1 MTVLLWNSQE
11 SRFEEPMEDVGMWT
25 LLAADSWLVVG
36 GRVRAF
42 DRHQARFADASGQ
55 VGVGDLVTDEFWASV
70 VEKIPKTGE
79 WFPRV
84 DVLETVP
91 GGSRMLAFRLR
102 PAPPRT
108 RELRVLI
115 PRYSD
120 PRNTPRRKGPDIALL
135 ERLRK
140 QAREEYD
147 CDEVLLLS
155 EDGYV
160 IEGATTSL
168 LWWDG
173 DTLCI
178 PDPERGALPSVTSAV
193 IVEGARARSV
203 PVEHR
208 RVRPEELISHE
219 VWLVNA
225 LHGIRRVKWFV
236 NVQDGGG
243 REPSGRTR
251 RPRTGSADR
260 ADDPVERF
268 EHWKDRMEAARVP
281 LSEFEWAD

>member
-1 MTVLLWNSQE
+1 MTVWLWNSQE

-42 DRHQARFADASGQ
+42 DRHQVRFADASGQ
-55 VGVGDLVTDEFWASV
+55 VGVGDLVTDEFWAAV

-91 GGSRMLAFRLR
+91 DGSRTLAFRLR

-108 RELRVLI
+108 RELRVLV
-115 PRYSD
+115 PPYSD
-120 PRNTPRRKGPDIALL
+120 PRTTPGRKGPDIALL
-135 ERLRK
+135 ERVRT
-140 QAREEYD
+140 QAREKYD
-147 CDEVLLLS
+147 CDEVFLLS
-155 EDGYV
+155 EDGYL

-173 DTLCI
+173 DTLCV
-178 PDPERGALPSVTSAV
+178 PDSALGGLPGVTSSF
-193 IVEGARARSV
+193 ILDEARARSI
-203 PVEHR
+203 PVEYR
-208 RVRPEELISHE
+208 RVRPTDLFGHE

-225 LHGIRRVKWFV
+225 LHGIRTVVRIISNGESLELRHETYSDSPGVL
-236 NVQDGGG
+236 
-243 REPSGRTR
+243 R
-251 RPRTGSADR
+251 RMSAQ
-260 ADDPVERF
+260 
-268 EHWKDRMEAARVP
+268 M
-281 LSEFEWAD
+281 